1 MAGFIC
7 VGSIKLFHF
16 KSLKEAYT
24 SMIITF
30 LAITVLTIIL
40 HFLLTLSYND
50 YAGELSSP
58 LFLQVPDLVEN
69 LFKKCSW
76 LPILD
81 VIIPGVTL
89 SYLRLHDEN
98 KSSKCGGIYT
108 VTGNLTFVIATIIWI
123 LLEYVYPY
131 SVPFSLV
138 TYPLL
143 MLSIFIVA
151 WRRLDWPTLYE
162 GKFHQ

>member
-1 MAGFIC
+1 
-7 VGSIKLFHF
+7 
-16 KSLKEAYT
+16 
-24 SMIITF
+24 MIITF

-143 MLSIFIVA
+143 MLSIFVVA

-162 GKFHQ
+162 GKFHQETIIDNRIL